1 MKTTKKEYLFG
12 NIEKIDFENIKE
24 SEILVEASTEISITD
39 NSYFTT
45 PTIDDGFYQKV
56 AMSGPFGT

>member
-12 NIEKIDFENIKE
+12 TIVKIDFENIKE
-24 SEILVEASTEISITD
+24 PEIIVEASADISITD

-45 PTIDDGFYQKV
+45 PTIEDSYYQKV
-56 AMSGPFGT
+56 AMAGPFGT